1 LRTSGGDVL
10 ELPAR
15 ASGERGQTALL

>member
-1 LRTSGGDVL
+1 VAADATGKLTL

-15 ASGERGQTALL
+15 ASVNLSRTN